1 MDNDFSLGYDLFNTQ
16 HKTKLGYNLD
26 AKGSAPQSPL
36 GYDLSDTKYKAKL
49 GYNLDSIAYK
59 NDLDELDE
67 MYDSVGKPPKQTT
80 PNVSDIPKGKAES
93 AVKEA
98 VEEGTQ
104 SLGKIGKWKGV
115 GMVAG
120 ALALGGFALS
130 AASNRGQ
137 LSNAQLYGQRPLY

>member
-1 MDNDFSLGYDLFNTQ
+1 MDNDFSLEYDFSNTQ

-26 AKGSAPQSPL
+26 TKDSVPQSPL
-36 GYDLSDTKYKAKL
+36 EYDLSNTKYKAKL
-49 GYNLDSIAYK
+49 GYNLDSIVYK
-59 NDLDELDE
+59 NDIDELDE
-67 MYDSVGKPPKQTT
+67 MYDSTRKQPKQTA
-80 PNVSDIPKGKAES
+80 PNVSDVPKGKAES
-93 AVKEA
+93 AVKGA

-104 SLGKIGKWKGV
+104 SLGKIGKWKGA

-120 ALALGGFALS
+120 ALALGGLALN